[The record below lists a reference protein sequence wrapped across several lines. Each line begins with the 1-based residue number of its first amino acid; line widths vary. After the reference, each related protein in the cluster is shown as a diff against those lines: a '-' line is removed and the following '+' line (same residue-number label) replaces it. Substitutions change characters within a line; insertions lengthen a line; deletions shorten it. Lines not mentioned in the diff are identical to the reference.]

1 MACRICLEE
10 GGDLISPCACKGTTG
25 YVHSECLEK
34 WTPRKRFTLY
44 KVTQKEINK
53 NSGVIA

>member
-1 MACRICLEE
+1 MSERFIECI
-10 GGDLISPCACKGTTG
+10 D
-25 YVHSECLEK
+25 ECLEK